1 MTTIK
6 NSLRTFFRTCGT
18 ELSIVLIFLFVLNNF
33 LDKAP
38 TTINADGIGYYD
50 FLPSAFIR
58 SDLNRNDFSFKSKPE
73 AYQKLPENI
82 GYVEIDD
89 RLVNKYPIGTA
100 VLESP
105 FFLVTHF
112 TQKLQDIPHNGYE
125 PSFQKTVQFAAIFYL
140 FLGLIFFKLL
150 LQRYAINYWKITL
163 AQLLLVLAT
172 PIVHYASADAGFSHV
187 YSFFAIAAFA
197 YFAKCYF
204 EKQDF
209 RSFVWTCIFLG
220 LILLIRQIN
229 VLVIFALP
237 FLAGSWS
244 VFLSGMR
251 TIVGSWKRIL
261 IGTAIAGIMLSPQL
275 IAWYLQTGH
284 WVVYSYQGET
294 FDFTQPHFLD
304 ILFSYKK
311 GLFIYT
317 PLFFISFCT
326 SIIWLFKRNWFT
338 FLSFNTFFALVTYVL
353 SSWWSWYYGCS
364 FGMRAFIDFF
374 PILILPLLL
383 TSAKWRVAPSLI
395 LSATLLTFIPL
406 NLIQALQYKRYI
418 LHWIDMDETKY
429 WQVFLKTD
437 PKYQGLIWKPTI
449 DFGIYRE
456 LESFGI
462 KNLQI
467 NTNGEQLLADIRIDT
482 LRELDQ
488 LALVSWDFDHQFPE
502 NSEIRLRLTIA
513 DSAFNT
519 IYFSHEVPL
528 IHFQNT
534 GFNKVQRGSYNY
546 TFPTLTPGATI
557 IRLTAISNEKTVLKN
572 GRIRLFGPAN

>member
-1 MTTIK
+1 
-6 NSLRTFFRTCGT
+6 
-18 ELSIVLIFLFVLNNF
+18 
-33 LDKAP
+33 
-38 TTINADGIGYYD
+38 
-50 FLPSAFIR
+50 
-58 SDLNRNDFSFKSKPE
+58 
-73 AYQKLPENI
+73 
-82 GYVEIDD
+82 
-89 RLVNKYPIGTA
+89 
-100 VLESP
+100 
-105 FFLVTHF
+105 
-112 TQKLQDIPHNGYE
+112 
-125 PSFQKTVQFAAIFYL
+125 
-140 FLGLIFFKLL
+140 
-150 LQRYAINYWKITL
+150 
-163 AQLLLVLAT
+163 
-172 PIVHYASADAGFSHV
+172 
-187 YSFFAIAAFA
+187 
-197 YFAKCYF
+197 
-204 EKQDF
+204 
-209 RSFVWTCIFLG
+209 
-220 LILLIRQIN
+220 
-229 VLVIFALP
+229 
-237 FLAGSWS
+237 
-244 VFLSGMR
+244 
-251 TIVGSWKRIL
+251 
-261 IGTAIAGIMLSPQL
+261 
-275 IAWYLQTGH
+275 
-284 WVVYSYQGET
+284 
-294 FDFTQPHFLD
+294 
-304 ILFSYKK
+304 
-311 GLFIYT
+311 
-317 PLFFISFCT
+317 
-326 SIIWLFKRNWFT
+326 
-338 FLSFNTFFALVTYVL
+338 
-353 SSWWSWYYGCS
+353 
-364 FGMRAFIDFF
+364 MRAFIDFF

-395 LSATLLTFIPL
+395 LSATLLTLIPL

-546 TFPTLTPGATI
+546 TFPPLTPGATI